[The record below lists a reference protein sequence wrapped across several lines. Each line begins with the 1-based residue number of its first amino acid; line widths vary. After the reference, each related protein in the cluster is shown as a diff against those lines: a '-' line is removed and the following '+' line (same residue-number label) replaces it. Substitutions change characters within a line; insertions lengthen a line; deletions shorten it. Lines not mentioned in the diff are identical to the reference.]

1 MSCYNDPSMSIMTE
15 LFNREMVK
23 FCIID
28 FEEGVYA
35 KYLDSMASCKVNLN
49 GYSKSFITNLRKL
62 GDMVYPLTGGSK
74 QAYGNKVGGGTS
86 PVGYAPKGGFSS
98 TTSSTLDKM
107 RKKY

>member
-35 KYLDSMASCKVNLN
+35 KYLDSMASCKVNLM
-49 GYSKSFITNLRKL
+49 GYSKSFIANLRKL

-74 QAYGNKVGGGTS
+74 QSYGNKVGGGAN
-86 PVGYAPKGGFSS
+86 PIGYAPHGSFSS